1 MAFRDITDILGPI
14 SLPVRGKDYTLPTLT
29 LAQGLEL
36 RAVLDPKDAKTLDD
50 EQFYQFLLGPALDEM
65 RGDGVGADVIARA
78 AFVAL
83 ADFQSGRPAAEA
95 LWETGLDP
103 KVLTNYVQTVK
114 QATPTSTGA
123 AAKTPSRA
131 STNGTKPPKK

>member
-14 SLPVRGKDYTLPTLT
+14 RLPVRGKDYTLPTLT

-36 RAVLDPKDAKTLDD
+36 RDVLDPADPKTLDD
-50 EQFYQFLLGPALDEM
+50 EAFYEFLLGDALTEM
-65 RGDGVGADVIARA
+65 RHDGVGADVIARA

-103 KVLTNYVQTVK
+103 KVLTNYVESVK
-114 QATPTSTGA
+114 NATPPSTGG

-131 STNGTKPPKK
+131 STSGTKPRKK